1 MAKDKPK
8 RLTVSLSQQTKEE
21 LDTIKHTGQSYDG
34 VTQELIKLWR
44 REKGIEGDM
53 EARYQELLK
62 LEKREKGI
70 EEGVEGR

>member
-34 VTQELIKLWR
+34 LIQELIKLWR
-44 REKGIEGDM
+44 REKG
-53 EARYQELLK
+53 
-62 LEKREKGI
+62 
-70 EEGVEGR
+70 